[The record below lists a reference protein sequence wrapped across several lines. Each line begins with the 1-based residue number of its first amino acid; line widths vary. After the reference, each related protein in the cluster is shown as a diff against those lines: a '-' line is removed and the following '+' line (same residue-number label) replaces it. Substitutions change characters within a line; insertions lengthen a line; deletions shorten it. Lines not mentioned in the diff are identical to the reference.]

1 MDGLF
6 SYRNIYI
13 VMYLPLS
20 YPPNQ
25 PPYFLVASC
34 IISWLSYVQTSMFV
48 VLSGQLTAVLS
59 FTSIEFQMQKSKQKL
74 MYIADRAQIECL
86 QR

>member
-1 MDGLF
+1 M
-6 SYRNIYI
+6 
-13 VMYLPLS
+13 
-20 YPPNQ
+20 
-25 PPYFLVASC
+25 
-34 IISWLSYVQTSMFV
+34 SMFV

-74 MYIADRAQIECL
+74 MYIVDRAQIECL